1 MQRIAPNAVHL
12 HVHPVAEVIVAHTQ
26 EKKSTSTRS
35 KVSPMPLYLV
45 PVWSSTKT
53 YPVYVVLLV
62 SGAVD
67 SFCERPRRRPL
78 HRPSPCARCSPR
90 RAALVPP
97 RHLPS
102 NSCSTALEPSTVRL
116 VSVEPY
122 SVWCSV
128 APRRCA
134 AVRGVASW
142 LPHPIHTV
150 HRRAVCSSAQ
160 LVAAEVYSRPA
171 CRRQCATGPSSP
183 SPSRR

>member
-1 MQRIAPNAVHL
+1 
-12 HVHPVAEVIVAHTQ
+12 
-26 EKKSTSTRS
+26 
-35 KVSPMPLYLV
+35 MPLYLV

-62 SGAVD
+62 SGAGD

-116 VSVEPY
+116 VSVEPS
-122 SVWCSV
+122 SVWGSV

-142 LPHPIHTV
+142 LPQPDGHVSLLPTV
-150 HRRAVCSSAQ
+150 
-160 LVAAEVYSRPA
+160 RPNP
-171 CRRQCATGPSSP
+171 RRQPTADSPRSRDGCSRSPIYPSHDSTVP
-183 SPSRR
+183 SDPRQTDTSHSSLLWLLFHGAVPCS